1 MNETFTETLAHFTR
15 FLLDINTLDVLLYVH
30 SRRPLGP
37 PLEYGTNMASASRI
51 ANFHSN
57 IPLIM
62 KNRILRAL
70 AAVTML
76 ATMLSFGPASL
87 FAQGTIEG
95 TVSDENGMGLPDVQ
109 VAITAL
115 NLGDLSDADGNYT
128 INQVPA
134 GTHMLDFRL
143 LGYEPA
149 SMEVEVADGETVRID
164 ATMNETTIL
173 LAGLAVVGSRSQP
186 RTVTESPVPID
197 VIRSDDFVN
206 QGDTDFANLLRN
218 VVPSFNVNVQPISDA
233 ATFARPANLRG
244 LAPDHTLVLVN
255 GKRRHRTAVITW
267 YGNGLADGAQGP
279 DIALIPG
286 LALEQAEVLR
296 DGAAAQYG
304 SDAIAGVMNLVL
316 KEDRSGGSISI
327 KTGGHL
333 LGDTS
338 NRVDRGAL
346 PGDGDMYAIS
356 ANVGLPLGAEGF
368 LNLTGEFGNTLP
380 TDRSVQRNDAISL
393 IGAGNSAVRE
403 PAQIWGSPEVN
414 NEVKLWVNAGH
425 PFNDQMEAYGHG
437 NYVSKQ
443 VEGGFYFRNPNTR
456 SGVYGTTNA
465 AGEGILLVGDLLDA
479 QDGVLD
485 GSAGCPE
492 VRVSGGVVS
501 DTQAWNEVLNNPN
514 CFTFQKILPGGFTP
528 QFGANVL
535 DASAVAGLR
544 GTRGKLGWDASA
556 SWGKSNMDFYMYNT
570 VNASLGPDQPCSD
583 EGASPHVPDQSCTP
597 YFNPGIY
604 DQQEVNLNVD
614 LSYPLND
621 RLNIAGGGEWR
632 QETFEITQGDMASW
646 TEGSLA
652 NQGFTPGSNGFT
664 GFGPLTAGDWNRSN
678 FAAYTE
684 LEMQDPLHDWNV
696 SVAGRIEN
704 FSDFGTT
711 VNGKVAGRMGLSET
725 FALRASASTGFRAP
739 TPGQQNAFNISTIYD
754 PEIMDLT
761 NNGTIP
767 STSLLAD
774 RYGGEPLE
782 PEKSVNL
789 AIGAVF
795 DQGPL
800 IVSAD
805 FFQIGMSDRLTTSQN
820 FALSTE
826 DIERLLAEGIIRPG
840 GVLKRFRFFINDF
853 ATRTRGLDLVGAYRV
868 AGQNGSSTTFSAAWN
883 WTATEVTEH
892 NDATLSD
899 TRIRILEEGL
909 PNVRGNVSVTHA
921 FRGGTSVLVRG
932 SYWDGYYDGE
942 TPYYESNPEN
952 TTDYPARILFDVE
965 ASHPFTDY
973 LTFTLGAQNV
983 LNTYP
988 KEYPG
993 AADGVGNKYG
1003 QFTPFGFNGAFY
1015 YARVRYNFDW

>member
-1 MNETFTETLAHFTR
+1 MQ
-15 FLLDINTLDVLLYVH
+15 
-30 SRRPLGP
+30 
-37 PLEYGTNMASASRI
+37 SRI
-51 ANFHSN
+51 LYAFAAA
-57 IPLIM
+57 
-62 KNRILRAL
+62 ILVFSP
-70 AAVTML
+70 AA
-76 ATMLSFGPASL
+76 L

-95 TVSDENGMGLPDVQ
+95 TVSDENGVSLPDVQ

-134 GTHMLDFRL
+134 GTHMVVFRL
-143 LGYEPA
+143 LGYESA
-149 SMEVEVADGETVRID
+149 SMEVTVTDGETARLD
-164 ATMNETTIL
+164 ATISETTIL

-197 VIRSDDFVN
+197 VIRGDDFVS

-218 VVPSFNVNVQPISDA
+218 VVPSFNVNIQPISDA

-304 SDAIAGVMNLVL
+304 SDAIAGVMNFVL
-316 KEDRSGGSISI
+316 KDDRSGGSVSI
-327 KTGGHL
+327 KTGGNF
-333 LGDTS
+333 LGDAS
-338 NRVDRGAL
+338 NRVDRGVL
-346 PGDGDMYAIS
+346 PGDGDMYTIS

-368 LNLTGEFGNTLP
+368 LNLTGEYGNALP
-380 TDRSVQRNDAISL
+380 TDRSVQRNDAQRL
-393 IGAGNSAVRE
+393 IAAGNTDVRE
-403 PAQIWGSPEVN
+403 PAQIWGAPEIS
-414 NEVKLWVNAGH
+414 NEVKLWANAGH
-425 PFNDQMEAYGHG
+425 PINEQMEIYGHG

-456 SGVYGTTNA
+456 SGVYGTSNDD
-465 AGEGILLVGDLLDA
+465 GDDILLVGDLLDA
-479 QDGVLD
+479 ADGVLD

-492 VRVSGGVVS
+492 VRVANGVVT
-501 DTQAWNEVLNNPN
+501 DQAAWAEVLNNPN

-544 GTRGKLGWDASA
+544 GTRGGVDWDASA

-570 VNASLGPDQPCSD
+570 VNASLGPNQPCSN
-583 EGASPHVPDQSCTP
+583 EGESPHVPDQSCTP

-604 DQQEVNLNVD
+604 DQQEININVD

-621 RLNIAGGGEWR
+621 RVNLAGGGEWR
-632 QETFEITQGDMASW
+632 QERFEIIQGDEPSW
-646 TEGSLA
+646 VEGPLA
-652 NQGFTPGSNGFT
+652 TQGFTPGSNGFT
-664 GFGPLTAGDWNRSN
+664 GFGPLTVGNWNRSN
-678 FAAYTE
+678 FAGYGDVE
-684 LEMQDPLHDWNV
+684 IQDPEQAWNA

-711 VNGKVAGRMGLSET
+711 VNGKVAGRWGLTED

-767 STSLLAD
+767 STSLLAQQ
-774 RYGGEPLE
+774 YGGEPLE
-782 PEKSVNL
+782 PEKSTNL
-789 AIGAVF
+789 ALGVVF
-795 DQGPL
+795 DKGPL
-800 IVSAD
+800 ILSAD

-820 FALSTE
+820 YALDAD
-826 DIERLLAEGIIRPG
+826 DIQRLLDENIIRPG
-840 GVLKRFRFFINDF
+840 GVLRRFRFFINDF
-853 ATRTRGLDLVGAYRV
+853 ATRTRGIDLVGAYRIG
-868 AGQNGSSTTFSAAWN
+868 GQRGAVTTLSTAWN
-883 WTATEVTEH
+883 WTSTEVTKFNEM
-892 NDATLSD
+892 TLSAN
-899 TRIRILEEGL
+899 RIRILEEGL
-909 PNVRGNVSVTHA
+909 PGVRGNVSVNHA
-921 FRGGTSVLVRG
+921 FPNSKTSVLVRA

-942 TPYYESNPEN
+942 QPYYSSDPDN
-952 TTDYPARILFDVE
+952 TIDYPSRILFDVE
-965 ASHPFTDY
+965 ASHSFTDY
-973 LTFTLGAQNV
+973 LALTIGAQNV
-983 LNTYP
+983 LNTFP
-988 KEYPG
+988 EEYPG
-993 AADGVGNKYG
+993 AAAGVGNTYG

-1015 YARVRYNFDW
+1015 YARVRYSFDWK